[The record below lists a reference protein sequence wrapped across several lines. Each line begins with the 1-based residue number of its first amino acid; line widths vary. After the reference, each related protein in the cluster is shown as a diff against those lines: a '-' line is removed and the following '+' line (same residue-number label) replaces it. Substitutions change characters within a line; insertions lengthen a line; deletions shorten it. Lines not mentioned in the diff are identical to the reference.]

1 MLNKKTHRE
10 SGAFFIWKPSEIKK
24 SSVRRISGEP
34 SKGPGMNPIEKPA
47 SGIPKA
53 VLQEPELFHQ
63 ETLEGGFQ
71 LLKLFIGAAD
81 SNQQRFPAVQRQQT
95 HERGGIHLKM
105 AVAHGDPLTFPG
117 GIVHKILHILQAG
130 EANIELVHFFIPP
143 ALYKIYF
150 IVYNGGQIPNRPDTQ
165 YYSTFL

>member
-1 MLNKKTHRE
+1 
-10 SGAFFIWKPSEIKK
+10 
-24 SSVRRISGEP
+24 
-34 SKGPGMNPIEKPA
+34 MNPIEKPA

-81 SNQQRFPAVQRQQT
+81 RDQQRFPAVQRQQT
-95 HERGGIHLKM
+95 HERGGIHLEM

-130 EANIELVHFFIPP
+130 EANIELVHFSSPRRYTKF
-143 ALYKIYF
+143 
-150 IVYNGGQIPNRPDTQ
+150 
-165 YYSTFL
+165 FLSCIMGDESQTDPIILIIAVFTEFSIDGLDE